1 MGGVRPDFGPG
12 PVPALG
18 DPSVC
23 SSAPPSHTLTCTA
36 PASSPLCSAVLG
48 SRSSCCLRGRVS
60 WLWVGAGCAKPYG
73 SLRLVPGVC
82 PGWCLCSRP
91 CLLTLHSQWA
101 DPSMGM
107 ITGTLHWASRAGGGG
122 LTHPSGRWMGCPP
135 DWPDPV
141 ETSAMPE
148 TISKPCWRGAVPGQY
163 GCCFCPLE
171 LLLPE

>member
-1 MGGVRPDFGPG
+1 MHS
-12 PVPALG
+12 
-18 DPSVC
+18 PSL
-23 SSAPPSHTLTCTA
+23 LTCV
-36 PASSPLCSAVLG
+36 LCRAGLQVLLLPRRQG
-48 SRSSCCLRGRVS
+48 FSG
-60 WLWVGAGCAKPYG
+60 LWVGAGCAQPRG

-82 PGWCLCSRP
+82 PGCCLGSRP
-91 CLLTLHSQWA
+91 CLFPLHSQWA

>member
-48 SRSSCCLRGRVS
+48 SMSSCCLRGRVS

-101 DPSMGM
+101 DPSV
-107 ITGTLHWASRAGGGG
+107 ITLTWSLHWVSRTGGWWSV
-122 LTHPSGRWMGCPP
+122 PSIREVDRISPSSA
-135 DWPDPV
+135 DPV
-141 ETSAMPE
+141 GSSAM
-148 TISKPCWRGAVPGQY
+148 TVTVSQPCWCAVPGQY